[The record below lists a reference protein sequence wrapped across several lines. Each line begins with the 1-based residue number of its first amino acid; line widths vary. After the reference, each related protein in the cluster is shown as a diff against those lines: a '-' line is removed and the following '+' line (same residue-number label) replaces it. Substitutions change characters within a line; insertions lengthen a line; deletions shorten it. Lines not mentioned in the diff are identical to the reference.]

1 MNSAKNGARTFLSAK
16 WSQRRG
22 DIPVPLEAKAWKTE
36 RGHSCPRHQRAK
48 NGGWKTP
55 APVIEAEAR
64 ETDKALKEILEKLG
78 V

>member
-1 MNSAKNGARTFLSAK
+1 MRSAKTGVLRFLSAK
-16 WSQRRG
+16 GSQRRG
-22 DIPVPLEAKAWKTE
+22 DIPVPHSGEWKPD
-36 RGHSCPRHQRAK
+36 RGHSSPRDQKAI

-55 APVIEAEAR
+55 APVIEAEAW